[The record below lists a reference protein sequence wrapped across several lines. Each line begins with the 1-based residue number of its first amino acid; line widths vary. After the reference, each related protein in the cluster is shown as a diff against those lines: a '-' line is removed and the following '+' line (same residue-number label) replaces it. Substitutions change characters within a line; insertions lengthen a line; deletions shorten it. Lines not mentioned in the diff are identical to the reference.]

1 MRRLIVAFLSG
12 IFALVAQA
20 GPSFVV
26 GVEDLNYYPQY
37 NSEGKQFT
45 GFAREILD
53 AFAKDRGYSFI
64 YKPLPVARLYDSFLA
79 GELDFKYPDD
89 PNWQQGARK
98 GKAISYSDPVVTY
111 IDGVLVTPDNKGK
124 GKAALKVLGTVRGFT
139 PWDYMGEINKGA
151 LRVQEV
157 NDFSSSLQQG
167 MAKRVD
173 GVYMNVDVGNYQL
186 REVLKKPGGLVFDE
200 GLPHTKSAYKLSS
213 LKHAKVIA
221 EFSDFMKKNKAQ
233 VDALKKKYQLK

>member
-1 MRRLIVAFLSG
+1 MRRLIVAFLFG
-12 IFALVAQA
+12 IFAVAGRA
-20 GPSFVV
+20 GPSYVV

-45 GFAREILD
+45 GFARDILD
-53 AFAKDRGYSFI
+53 LFAQQKGYTLL

-98 GKAISYSDPVVTY
+98 GKTIAYSDPVVSY
-111 IDGVLVTPDNKGK
+111 IDGVLVTPDRKGK

-139 PWDYMGEINKGA
+139 PWDYMADINKGTI
-151 LRVQEV
+151 RVQEV

-186 REVLKKPGGLVFDE
+186 ASVLKKPGGLVFDE

-213 LKHAKVIA
+213 LKHAQVIA
-221 EFSDFMKKNKAQ
+221 EFNEFMKKNKAQ
-233 VDALKKKYQLK
+233 VEALKKKYQLK